1 MTPRMRLLAPAAVVL
16 LAAIAID
23 FARAQVA
30 RRELLRTVREAA
42 VAAAGGYTAE
52 VVVTLTQRCGDVET
66 PAQHVLL
73 EHDLNP
79 ARMGQLLNTGC
90 VPTAA
95 TAEVRRLVP
104 TAALSLGFP
113 KRGGYRV
120 TDVSVATPS
129 GTRPTATVSVEARA
143 GWLRWPI
150 RVEATQPVPPPDPT
164 RIAGTLRRAVEAAG
178 ASRATQ

>member
-1 MTPRMRLLAPAAVVL
+1 M
-16 LAAIAID
+16 
-23 FARAQVA
+23 
-30 RRELLRTVREAA
+30 
-42 VAAAGGYTAE
+42 
-52 VVVTLTQRCGDVET
+52 ET

-90 VPTAA
+90 VATAL

-104 TAALSLGFP
+104 AAGLSLGFP

-164 RIAGTLRRAVEAAG
+164 RIARTLRRAVEAAG